1 MSEIGIKNEDIV
13 KAKTDVIVNAAN
25 SHLKG
30 TKGVCGAIFKA
41 AGWDEMQ
48 KACDQLGY
56 CPEGEVWLTKG
67 FSLRARYV
75 IHAVG
80 PVWHG
85 GKKGEKEL
93 LYNAYQASLKL
104 ARKKHCHSITFP
116 LLSAGVNGVPVD
128 VAWHTAIK
136 ACIDF
141 LDANS
146 DYSITIHF
154 AVPNDKIRRAGH
166 LDLDNQMKGRVG
178 WGKELDADEKLLM
191 TLNGP
196 MLKSAINTLRTVTKI
211 TEYDEW
217 FPKYPEGVFDAFRIL
232 DLDYDY
238 PHHIDAVKE
247 KQISEMNVREL
258 QTYITY
264 ISRGEHFCDGFM
276 VSYIESGDF
285 LKALFRLDDLL
296 LKFYKEMDLPAE
308 SRFQNPLIWYSMN
321 AEHEPVLVQMDG
333 NWSITQ
339 GNLEIEN
346 ASQQVKDEAKRAIL
360 YDAWKEIRVE
370 EGNAILMKRKHF
382 EGRAGQK
389 LVFMSCTDA
398 ERNVFS
404 GLSEDEVYEC
414 RKNIDDFYQDRELQ
428 LLWNEVIL
436 HPVCMVLDED
446 HEMHPMAIGKLDKSS
461 FKEIDVAADKE

>member
-48 KACDQLGY
+48 KACNQLGY
-56 CPEGEVWLTKG
+56 CPEGEVRLTKG
-67 FSLRARYV
+67 FNLRARYV

-136 ACIDF
+136 ACVDF

-154 AVPNDKIRRAGH
+154 AVPNDKLRRAGQ
-166 LDLDNQMKGRVG
+166 LELNNQMKGRVG
-178 WGKELDADEKLLM
+178 WGKELDADAKLLM
-191 TLNGP
+191 TLKGP
-196 MLKSAINTLRTVTKI
+196 MLKSAIDTLRAVTKI
-211 TEYDEW
+211 TEYDQW
-217 FPKYPEGVFDAFRIL
+217 FPKYPEGIFDAFRIL

-308 SRFQNPLIWYSMN
+308 SRFRNPLIWYSMN